1 MIGEIKCP
9 ASLVARILERLLAEK
24 SCARIKDWRA
34 IADAHGYPS
43 VNAMRDM
50 LAQLRPLG
58 DLEVWFEIADDTSVP
73 TSNPDAYGCE
83 CGREFGTPQ
92 GLGIHRSRSRTH
104 IDQAARPNPHKEI
117 RAS

>member
-9 ASLVARILERLLAEK
+9 ASHVARILERLLAEK

-43 VNAMRDM
+43 ANAMRDM

-58 DLEVWFEIADDTSVP
+58 DLDVWFPVADDSVP
-73 TSNPDAYGCE
+73 TSNSDAYGCE
-83 CGREFGTPQ
+83 CGREFATAA
-92 GLGIHRSRSRTH
+92 GLGIHRSRSRMHT
-104 IDQAARPNPHKEI
+104 AERARPNPHKEI